1 MSQQQTIFD
10 QFQTA
15 AAAWLNKRGKDIAKK
30 ATGLTEGSEK
40 IHGIAVLP
48 FRELLIHPI
57 GPPPKEDFPQIAG
70 DLPTTL
76 NLRAIGVHSAGEYL
90 PSGRHSDIYVTKEAL
105 QESAR
110 LRGVSTNKD
119 AAFFLDLFN
128 SVYRQ
133 LFGRQHTLIHALLH
147 NAEKG
152 GVIEIPL
159 KPKQKG
165 IDQIEATDA
174 GDATLNLHQLL
185 PLLGTDD
192 DLLKKFSSLL
202 WQYTPELN
210 GHPPAEGQPQSVALF
225 AERVAELLR
234 NEEDTTKFW
243 YCFSHTFEKNTHRA
257 TDKLEQEM
265 PFAHQL
271 LEMVFGPS
279 TDPLSEHALPSRL
292 REAVIMLQLFF
303 LYREF
308 CGNWFYV
315 IVPKDQSTLKMCF
328 TVGCNSRLDKSTLS
342 ELGSL
347 ANTVRKELDYYL
359 EDFHDKH
366 ASQRQFDWEWNRMG
380 QWLEEKKLK
389 ALSDKGLKLATPE
402 NSVSAGLPQYLF
414 FANRVA
420 ELAVHEGKKL
430 HFDIVV
436 SNGIFASEKL
446 SKVSS
451 LWAEGGGPWPVMTRE
466 PNGEERPNEDVVSHL
481 LGNYSFMQQKGVVLY
496 GSRDGHLLYLARSLG
511 EDLKPE
517 EFTRGGDCYLIR
529 VPENGDLHLFF
540 DGKLV
545 LWRRAGE
552 TIVPSL
558 YGQAY
563 RDELKEWLD
572 TNFPS
577 DQVNYGILASVVWSL
592 SANHIGGA
600 SFVLGRY
607 NGDPFPLKDHAY
619 PLSEVFP
626 YAEEL
631 PLVGKGS
638 AQLLQSL
645 AIQDGAVVI
654 DVETG
659 NVFGRRQL
667 LPPEPFSWRDHLKEW
682 GKKDGESEWREWHK
696 VLRWGTRHHS
706 ALAFST
712 AAAKHNNGAQLAA
725 AVITVSSDGDIHVF
739 SGKRPEPTLTYP
751 QQDGA

>member
-10 QFQTA
+10 QFKTS

-48 FRELLIHPI
+48 FRELLIDPI
-57 GPPPKEDFPQIAG
+57 GPPPQEDFPKIAG
-70 DLPTTL
+70 DLPATL

-110 LRGVSTNKD
+110 TRGVSTNKD

-147 NAEKG
+147 NAENG

-159 KPKQKG
+159 KPNQKG
-165 IDQIEATDA
+165 TDQIETRDT
-174 GDATLNLHQLL
+174 GDATLKLHQLL
-185 PLLGTDD
+185 PLLATDD
-192 DLLKKFSSLL
+192 DSLDKFSRLL
-202 WQYTPELN
+202 WQNTPEIN
-210 GHPPAEGQPQSVALF
+210 GHPSQGQPQSVALY

-257 TDKLEQEM
+257 TDKLEQEIH
-265 PFAHQL
+265 FAPQL
-271 LEMVFGPS
+271 LGMVFGP
-279 TDPLSEHALPSRL
+279 TTHPLTEHALPSRL
-292 REAVIMLQLFF
+292 RDAVIMLQLFF

-328 TVGCNSRLDKSTLS
+328 TVGSNARLDESTLDD
-342 ELGSL
+342 LTSL
-347 ANTVRKELDYYL
+347 ASTVRGELDHYL
-359 EDFHDKH
+359 EECHRVH
-366 ASQRQFDWEWNRMG
+366 ASQAQFNGEWDVMRN
-380 QWLEEKKLK
+380 WLREKRLN
-389 ALSDKGLKLATPE
+389 ALSDKGLKKATPE
-402 NSVSAGLPQYLF
+402 QSVTAGLPQYLL

-446 SKVSS
+446 LKISS
-451 LWAEGGGPWPVMTRE
+451 LWAEGGGPWPVIK
-466 PNGEERPNEDVVSHL
+466 GAVQDQQPNEDVVSHL

-496 GSRDGHLLYLARSLG
+496 GSRDGHLLYLAKSLS

-517 EFTRGGDCYLIR
+517 EFTMGGDCYLIR

-540 DGKLV
+540 NGMLV

-552 TIVPSL
+552 TIVPTL
-558 YGQAY
+558 YGRAY
-563 RDELKEWLD
+563 RDALKQWLE
-572 TNFPS
+572 NHFPS
-577 DQVNYGILASVVWSL
+577 RQVDYEILASVVWSL

-600 SFVLGRY
+600 SFVVGKYR
-607 NGDPFPLKDHAY
+607 GDPFPLEDNAY
-619 PLSEVFP
+619 ALSEVFP
-626 YAEEL
+626 YAEGL

-638 AQLLQSL
+638 TELLKRL

-667 LPPEPFSWRDHLKEW
+667 LPPEPFSWRNYLKQWE
-682 GKKDGESEWREWHK
+682 KKDGESEWREWHK

-706 ALAFST
+706 ALAFSA
-712 AAAKHNNGAQLAA
+712 AAAKHNNSAQLAA

-739 SGKRPEPTLTYP
+739 SGNRPEPTLTYP